1 MKINDILKKE
11 NAGKVYIITNGEWKG
26 EKVTIT
32 ELPTA
37 EITFNGITFCI
48 EDVVHLG
55 DILDL
60 EFEEEKPYKEI
71 SGREALKL
79 MLDGGVVYGDEDFDF
94 AYYIKGN
101 KLVYED
107 REGCVSNSTLLV
119 YEMLD
124 GEFYIKN

>member
-11 NAGKVYIITNGEWKG
+11 NAGKVYIIKNKAWEGT
-26 EKVTIT
+26 KVTVTDYPTVEIEIYGRIREIIDLI
-32 ELPTA
+32 ELS
-37 EITFNGITFCI
+37 
-48 EDVVHLG
+48 

-60 EFEEEKPYKEI
+60 EFEEEKPYKKI

-79 MLDGGVVYGDEDFDF
+79 MLYGEVVYGDEDFNF
-94 AYYIKGN
+94 VYYIKGN

-107 REGCVSNSTLLV
+107 TEGFVSNSTLLV
-119 YEMLD
+119 CEMLE